1 MRLISQLIND
11 TSRVLQNLFKYYNGT
26 TILTFFV
33 LSVVFPVFLFLDLND
48 SDSVI
53 LSFGSSL

>member
-1 MRLISQLIND
+1 MTLREFSKTYLSIIME
-11 TSRVLQNLFKYYNGT
+11 LQF
-26 TILTFFV
+26 LTFFV